1 MMPRGKGDS
10 NAPRAIHNCCTGSGD
25 DAKEALAAPAGQWVG
40 HRKPRIELLYFD
52 GCPTYELVRQIVE
65 ELLRETGGRAEI
77 CATKVASDAQAH
89 QLKFIGSPTL
99 RIDGRDVDPV
109 PEASGQYGLK
119 CRVYAVDGKLLGYP
133 PRQIVL
139 AALKEAGYVA

>member
-1 MMPRGKGDS
+1 MAGLKEGPDTTQAHGDCCAGRDAIQGERLAKPEGKWVGGKG
-10 NAPRAIHNCCTGSGD
+10 
-25 DAKEALAAPAGQWVG
+25 
-40 HRKPRIELLYFD
+40 PRIELLYFD

-77 CATKVASDAQAH
+77 RTTKVASDAQAR

-109 PEASGQYGLK
+109 PETAAQYGLK
-119 CRVYAVDGKLLGYP
+119 CRVYATDGGLVAYP
-133 PRQIVL
+133 PREMVL